1 MISFSNEHKNI
12 LRAMGIAVV
21 YLFGSRAFGTERADS
36 DYDIGVVFEEPGM
49 VTNRQLEVLNKL
61 YSIFSDYLPDQL
73 GGAHPDISLLQF
85 ANAALEM
92 SAIDGI
98 VLFEADPRYRVE
110 YEEGVIERYDEY
122 RHLQSFYEDAT
133 FTAFAAS

>member
-1 MISFSNEHKNI
+1 MVSFSNKHKNV
-12 LRAMGIAVV
+12 LQAMGIAVV
-21 YLFGSRAFGTERADS
+21 YLFGSRVLGTARTES
-36 DYDIGVVFEEPGM
+36 DYDIGVVFKDPTA
-49 VTNRQLEVLNKL
+49 VAARQPEVFHQL
-61 YSIFSDYLPDQL
+61 YSIFSDYLPDQP

-92 SAIDGI
+92 SAIDGV
-98 VLFEADPRYRVE
+98 VLFEADPRSRVE

-122 RHLQSFYEDAT
+122 RHLQNFYEDAT